1 MTDQE
6 PPKGDR
12 IAKLLARAGIASRR
26 DIERMIAEGRIALNG
41 VTLDTPATVL
51 TTLDGVTVDGHAV
64 AAPPPA
70 QLFLYHKPPG
80 LLVTEHDP
88 AGRPI
93 IYDHLPRDLPRV
105 VPVGRLDLNTE
116 GLLLLTTDGGFKRQ
130 LELPATGV
138 ERTYRARAYG
148 DVTQAQLEDLIEGI
162 EIEGMRY
169 GPIDANLERRTGANV
184 WIEMTL
190 TEGKNREVRRVLEHL
205 GLQVSRLIRTR
216 YGPFVLGDLM
226 PGEVGEVRGADIGAF
241 RRTLDSP
248 RRAREPMAN
257 VEVEARGKAAAPAPT
272 PAAPPPPAAR
282 PVEEARRPRPVPT
295 ASARPAAAG
304 GGWGSRTRPSRPAAN
319 AAPAPTDRFRS
330 DRPRGD
336 GPRSDQTG
344 ATAPRP
350 GNAPGNVRSD
360 RPYRDASPRPDRP
373 AADAPRQGGGR
384 SDRQRQAG
392 GRPTGNGFRG
402 TSSGTDFR
410 PQPDRASP
418 RADRSAVDAPRQEGG
433 RSDRPRQA
441 NGSRP
446 AGNGFRGT
454 FSGGD
459 ARPQSDRAS
468 PRADRSRNFRDR
480 RDDDGAPPRPTGDRP
495 RGAAPAYGRDDRN
508 GASPRGPARAG
519 AGAGPN
525 RTPGAARPGG
535 KPPGKGGSAKGPA
548 GGRGHPPRAPK
559 GKR

>member
-26 DIERMIAEGRIALNG
+26 DIERMIDEGRIALNG

-257 VEVEARGKAAAPAPT
+257 VEVEARAKAAAPA
-272 PAAPPPPAAR
+272 PAAPPPPATR
-282 PVEEARRPRPVPT
+282 PVEEARRPRPAPT

-319 AAPAPTDRFRS
+319 AAPAPIDRFRS

-350 GNAPGNVRSD
+350 GNVSGNVRSE

-384 SDRQRQAG
+384 SGRQRQAG
-392 GRPTGNGFRG
+392 GGRPTGSDFRG
-402 TSSGTDFR
+402 ASSGTNPR
-410 PQPDRASP
+410 PQLDRASP
-418 RADRSAVDAPRQEGG
+418 RADRPAGDAPRQDRG
-433 RSDRPRQA
+433 RGDRPRQA
-441 NGSRP
+441 SGGRP
-446 AGNGFRGT
+446 AGNGFRGAL
-454 FSGGD
+454 SGGD

-480 RDDDGAPPRPTGDRP
+480 RDDDGAPARPTGDRT
-495 RGAAPAYGRDDRN
+495 RGAAPAYGRDDRS

-519 AGAGPN
+519 AGPN
-525 RTPGAARPGG
+525 RAPGAARPGG

>member
-6 PPKGDR
+6 PKKGDR

-41 VTLDTPATVL
+41 VTLDTPATIL

-93 IYDHLPRDLPRV
+93 IYDHLPSDLPRL

-148 DVTQAQLEDLIEGI
+148 DITQAQLEELIEGI
-162 EIEGMRY
+162 EIDGMRY

-184 WIEMTL
+184 WIELTL

-226 PGEVGEVRGADIGAF
+226 PGEVGEVRGQDIGTF
-241 RRTLDSP
+241 RRTLDHP
-248 RRAREPMAN
+248 KRGREVMAN
-257 VEVEARGKAAAPAPT
+257 VEVAARAKPAPAPVAQPT
-272 PAAPPPPAAR
+272 PAPRA
-282 PVEEARRPRPVPT
+282 PVEERRPPPVAAQRPV
-295 ASARPAAAG
+295 AQS
-304 GGWGSRTRPSRPAAN
+304 GGWGSRTRPSRPAVTD
-319 AAPAPTDRFRS
+319 APAERFRPNRS
-330 DRPRGD
+330 REDMPRRDRTT
-336 GPRSDQTG
+336 S
-344 ATAPRP
+344 
-350 GNAPGNVRSD
+350 
-360 RPYRDASPRPDRP
+360 DASRQERGRVDR
-373 AADAPRQGGGR
+373 ADAPRPSGGR
-384 SDRQRQAG
+384 SDRPQRATT
-392 GRPTGNGFRG
+392 R
-402 TSSGTDFR
+402 
-410 PQPDRASP
+410 PDRATG
-418 RADRSAVDAPRQEGG
+418 DVPRQEGG
-433 RSDRPRQA
+433 RSNRFGRAGAGGLSNGGGSQGGARSGTRAQDDR
-441 NGSRP
+441 N
-446 AGNGFRGT
+446 
-454 FSGGD
+454 
-459 ARPQSDRAS
+459 S
-468 PRADRSRNFRDR
+468 PRADRARSFRDR
-480 RDDDGAPPRPTGDRP
+480 RNDDAPVARPVADRS
-495 RGAAPAYGRDDRN
+495 RGAAPGRARDERGGN
-508 GASPRGPARAG
+508 VPRGADRSA
-519 AGAGPN
+519 
-525 RTPGAARPGG
+525 PGVTRPTRSG
-535 KPPGKGGSAKGPA
+535 PGKGPS